1 MRVIGSLPRRAKLAL
16 VAIVLV
22 DAVVLFVPPSVTAGY
37 GLSVVGHVLAITAV
51 QGICAAF
58 AVGVVVRYR
67 ADEEEVEAATEYKY
81 HP

>member
-22 DAVVLFVPPSVTAGY
+22 DAVVLFVPPSATASH
-37 GLSVVGHVLAITAV
+37 GLSVAAHVLAITAV
-51 QGICAAF
+51 QGICAAL

-67 ADEEEVEAATEYKY
+67 ADEEEVEAAGEYRY